1 MSTTWGL
8 YAMTKAPEIQMK
20 LLEKLF
26 SDDMASAPIVPLAV
40 QADLRFQAPGASIEM
55 DGGT

>member
-1 MSTTWGL
+1 
-8 YAMTKAPEIQMK
+8 MTKAPEIQMK